1 MGIPNKLLGK
11 GIRVTA
17 SVHCSSGNG
26 FLDFHNRE
34 AGYLIIVGKCREDVG
49 RVTARIEDGNELVVR
64 GYELIIRLG
73 FIQAGDGFIQAG
85 DGFEGWVE
93 ARDGGFRSRA
103 SVRPSGSRYSI
114 ARV

>member
-1 MGIPNKLLGK
+1 
-11 GIRVTA
+11 
-17 SVHCSSGNG
+17 
-26 FLDFHNRE
+26 
-34 AGYLIIVGKCREDVG
+34 
-49 RVTARIEDGNELVVR
+49 LVVR

-73 FIQAGDGFIQAG
+73 FIQAGDGV
-85 DGFEGWVE
+85 EGWVE